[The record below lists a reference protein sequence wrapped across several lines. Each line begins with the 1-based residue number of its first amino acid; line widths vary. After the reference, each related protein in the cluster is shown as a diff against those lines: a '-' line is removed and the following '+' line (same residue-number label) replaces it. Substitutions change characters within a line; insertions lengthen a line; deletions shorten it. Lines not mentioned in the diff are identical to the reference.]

1 MWRAIASNAL
11 TLFIVVLVALA
22 VGLGWARMAFEAPGP
37 LAQAICLR
45 VDRGDRIGEVSARL
59 EAAGAVSHPWLFRV
73 GADYTGKSGDLR
85 FGSYLVPP
93 GSSMEAI
100 LGIITRG
107 GQSTCGSEINLRIG
121 VVAAETVVRTLDPVA
136 GAYVEAMRFEAGAPA
151 PEGYG
156 AIRAEDGVRLR
167 VTLAE
172 GVTSWQVVEGLKAA
186 DFLAG
191 EVAAVPPEG
200 SLAPDS
206 YEVPEGTERAAVLQM
221 MADRQA
227 RIIAELWANRAEGLP
242 YSTPEE
248 ALIMASIVEKETGLA
263 AERPMVAG
271 VFVNRMRAGM
281 PLQTDPTIIYG
292 ITRGDMSQRREIRQ
306 SDKEGATE
314 ARLHGKV
321 EYNTYV
327 INGLPPGPIAN
338 PGRASLE
345 AALNPATTDAIFF
358 VADGTGGHLFAAT
371 LEEHNRNVAAWRKIE
386 AERAKG
392 AQTQP

>member
-1 MWRAIASNAL
+1 
-11 TLFIVVLVALA
+11 
-22 VGLGWARMAFEAPGP
+22 
-37 LAQAICLR
+37 
-45 VDRGDRIGEVSARL
+45 
-59 EAAGAVSHPWLFRV
+59 
-73 GADYTGKSGDLR
+73 
-85 FGSYLVPP
+85 
-93 GSSMEAI
+93 
-100 LGIITRG
+100 
-107 GQSTCGSEINLRIG
+107 
-121 VVAAETVVRTLDPVA
+121 
-136 GAYVEAMRFEAGAPA
+136 
-151 PEGYG
+151 
-156 AIRAEDGVRLR
+156 
-167 VTLAE
+167 
-172 GVTSWQVVEGLKAA
+172 VVEGLRAA

-191 EVAAVPPEG
+191 EIAAVPPEG

-242 YSTPEE
+242 YATPEE

-271 VFVNRMRAGM
+271 VFVNRLRAGM

-306 SDKEGATE
+306 SDKEGRTE

-345 AALNPATTDAIFF
+345 AALAPATTDAIFF

-386 AERAKG
+386 AERAKSG
-392 AQTQP
+392 QTQP